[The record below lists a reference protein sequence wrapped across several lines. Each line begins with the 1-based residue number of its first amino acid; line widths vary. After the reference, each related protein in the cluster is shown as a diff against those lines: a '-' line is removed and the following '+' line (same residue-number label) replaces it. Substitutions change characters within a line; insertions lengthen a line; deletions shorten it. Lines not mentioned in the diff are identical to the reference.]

1 MALLQIMRNQII
13 RPLYRNLQVKNTI
26 KIKNL
31 LRKILSTLLT
41 PFNSGT
47 NKSLKL
53 QSLVKEKVEIL

>member
-1 MALLQIMRNQII
+1 MALLQIMHNQII

-31 LRKILSTLLT
+31 LRKILSTLLP